1 MSSVLPPEAMV
12 DCAAPWRP
20 TVAPDGRRVAYLVAR
35 TGEDGRRL
43 MSLWAGSRRLLDGQ
57 AKISALRW
65 NAGSDALFYVV
76 KGQLHRICAGD
87 GTDADAD
94 AEPEALTA
102 WPGGIVDQAPLAD
115 GRTVAVVATD
125 EEDEDAGEE
134 PMVWGEH
141 LPRNRLRLLDLE
153 HGVLSLVDGLCDRH
167 VIALAARPDGE
178 ALAVISWAEPMDDP
192 GAFTARLHVVDPHT
206 GKVRDL
212 GALGIDA
219 RSPAWWKDRE
229 DAWHVAYIAVPPGGG
244 AGMAVFD
251 ATESGHRNLTADL
264 EACPVELAQVAEGAP
279 LALFAQGLDTAV
291 YRLDPVA
298 LRFERVLLE
307 RGLLDSLSAC
317 GEGEQIA
324 VRKSTSYE
332 PKDVFAGPVQGPL
345 VRLTDVEP
353 ELRQVDWGRSERL
366 VFRAEDGLELD
377 GLLILPPGR
386 TRQDGPFPLIT
397 SVHGGPYFRH
407 CDDLPLYEQPAPQ
420 WLAAAGYA
428 VFLPN
433 PRGSQGR
440 GGAFARLVL
449 GAVGENEYTDILAGI
464 DLLVAEGVAD
474 PDRLGISGWSHGGFM
489 AAWAVGHTDRFKAA
503 LMGAGISDWGMQVG
517 LGELGAQ
524 DGDLAGGYGWEG
536 PGPHRHDVLSPI
548 SYASRVRTPVL
559 ILHGD
564 QDQNVPLGQAIYFHR
579 ALRHHGVEHEFVVYP
594 GEGHGIVVR
603 SHRLDVMRR
612 SVAWFDR
619 WLGPA
624 PAA

>member
-1 MSSVLPPEAMV
+1 MSVALTPEAMV

-35 TGEDGRRL
+35 TDEDGRRL
-43 MSLWAGSRRLLDGQ
+43 MSLWVGARRLLADQ
-57 AKISALRW
+57 ARISALRW
-65 NAGSDALFYVV
+65 NAGSDALYYVAE
-76 KGQLHRICAGD
+76 GQVHRIAVVDGAGA
-87 GTDADAD
+87 GAE
-94 AEPEALTA
+94 AEPEALTD
-102 WPGGIVDQAPLAD
+102 WPGRIVDQVPLAD
-115 GRTVAVVATD
+115 GRTVAVVAPD
-125 EEDEDAGEE
+125 ERDEDAQDE
-134 PMVWGEH
+134 PTVWGEQT
-141 LPRNRLRLLDLE
+141 PPDQLRLLDLE
-153 HGVLSLVDGLCDRH
+153 RRELNLVDELCDRH
-167 VIALAARPDGE
+167 VIAVAARPDGD

-206 GKVRDL
+206 GKVQDL

-219 RSPAWWKDRE
+219 RSPAWWRDRD
-229 DAWHVAYIAVPPGGG
+229 DAWHVAYIAVPPGEA

-264 EACPVELAQVAEGAP
+264 EACPVELVQIAEGAP

-298 LRFERVLLE
+298 LRFDLVLLE
-307 RGLLDSLSAC
+307 SGLLDTLSAC
-317 GEGEQIA
+317 DRGEQIA
-324 VRKSTSYE
+324 ARKSTSYE

-345 VRLTDVEP
+345 ARLSDVEP

-366 VFRAEDGLELD
+366 VFRGADGLELD

-386 TRQDGPFPLIT
+386 TREDGPFPLIT

-407 CDDLPLYEQPAPQ
+407 CDDLALYEQPAPQ

-449 GAVGENEYTDILAGI
+449 GAVGRQEYTDILAGI

-489 AAWAVGHTDRFKAA
+489 AAWAIGQTDRFKAA

-524 DGDLAGGYGWEG
+524 DGALAGGFGWEG
-536 PGPHRHDVLSPI
+536 PGPHPHDVLSPI

-564 QDQNVPLGQAIYFHR
+564 QDQNVPLGQAVYFHR

-603 SHRLDVMRR
+603 SHRLDLVRR
-612 SVAWFDR
+612 SLAWFDR
-619 WLGPA
+619 WLR